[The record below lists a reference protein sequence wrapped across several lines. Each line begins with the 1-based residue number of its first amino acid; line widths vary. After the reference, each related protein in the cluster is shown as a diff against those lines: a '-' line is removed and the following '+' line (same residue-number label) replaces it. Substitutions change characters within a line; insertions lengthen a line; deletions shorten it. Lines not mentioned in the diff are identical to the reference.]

1 MEADSSQREEG
12 GKEREGNEERNV
24 SEKVRNKQVTL
35 RVGREKSHIAVERG
49 GDEGGREMTTLQ
61 I

>member
-49 GDEGGREMTTLQ
+49 GMREGGK
-61 I
+61 